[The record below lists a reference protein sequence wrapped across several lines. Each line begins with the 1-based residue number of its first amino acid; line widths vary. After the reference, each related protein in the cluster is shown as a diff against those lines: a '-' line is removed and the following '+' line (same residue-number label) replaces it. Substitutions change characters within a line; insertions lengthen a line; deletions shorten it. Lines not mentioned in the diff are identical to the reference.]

1 MTFLSDFRQNWIF
14 LTLLPPLPPP
24 LHPFMTVF
32 FLTLFSPLNLLF
44 FFSPSLCL
52 SAFHLK
58 RAFTACYTFLS
69 ASMATLE
76 IQTTFKDKIT
86 KPEWDFQWGNSCCP
100 LPWSVQP
107 PLPNPAFIFTDK
119 CQESISV
126 SQPLGS
132 LITRQKAAIIR
143 RRKQGGDTGARASE
157 DEGISKLLT

>member
-1 MTFLSDFRQNWIF
+1 MDLFNSFTPSSPLS
-14 LTLLPPLPPP
+14 PPP
-24 LHPFMTVF
+24 FHPFMTVF
-32 FLTLFSPLNLLF
+32 FLTLFSPLNLLLF
-44 FFSPSLCL
+44 FFSVRLSFEARLYSLL
-52 SAFHLK
+52 H
-58 RAFTACYTFLS
+58 FLS
-69 ASMATLE
+69 ASIATLE